1 MQLYLYGLG
10 VWILFMLL
18 AIINAGIREKLY
30 KPKVG
35 ELRAHQISSIIFI
48 ILIFVVSYAFLKRV
62 DATSMQSL
70 LLGIIWFLL
79 TIGFEFLFGHYII
92 KHPWS
97 KLLADYNILK
107 GRLWGLV
114 LICILIA
121 PWVLS

>member
-1 MQLYLYGLG
+1 MQLYIYGLG

-79 TIGFEFLFGHYII
+79 TIGFEFLFGHYIM

-107 GRLWGLV
+107 GKMWGLV